1 MTSTQQE
8 WLDRVTRWQSS
19 GLDLDAFAAL
29 EGIASKRLRWW
40 LSNPG
45 RLGLNAPFVN
55 STVTASTAHSFV
67 QLEAPAPLE
76 PAPWLEVVANG
87 RVVRVPPGF
96 DEQTLMRIL
105 SIIDGG
111 PR

>member
-1 MTSTQQE
+1 MASTPQE
-8 WLDRVTRWQSS
+8 WLGRVTRWQSS
-19 GLDLDAFAAL
+19 GLDLDAFAAR

-40 LSNPG
+40 RSNLG
-45 RLGLNAPFVN
+45 RLGLSAPFVN
-55 STVTASTAHSFV
+55 STVTASTVLSFV
-67 QLEAPAPLE
+67 QLEAPPLE

-96 DEQTLMRIL
+96 DERTLMRIL
-105 SIIDGG
+105 SVVDGG